1 MSGGFEE
8 KVLSKLDAMDQR
20 FDAMD
25 QRFDAMDQRLDAM
38 DQRFDAMDQTLQ
50 SFREE
55 VNQEFWAVR
64 IEMQVSMDKV
74 GQKIEKL
81 DNRVGKIESVIR
93 KDWDVPNLKIMLNE
107 TMEKVGTH
115 SQQIREI
122 NAKLDK
128 VCVQ

>member
-1 MSGGFEE
+1 MSGEFEE

-20 FDAMD
+20 LDAMD
-25 QRFDAMDQRLDAM
+25 QRFDAMDQRLG
-38 DQRFDAMDQTLQ
+38 AMDQTLQ

-81 DNRVGKIESVIR
+81 DDRVGKLESVIR

>member
-25 QRFDAMDQRLDAM
+25 QRFDAMDQRLG
-38 DQRFDAMDQTLQ
+38 AMDQTLQ